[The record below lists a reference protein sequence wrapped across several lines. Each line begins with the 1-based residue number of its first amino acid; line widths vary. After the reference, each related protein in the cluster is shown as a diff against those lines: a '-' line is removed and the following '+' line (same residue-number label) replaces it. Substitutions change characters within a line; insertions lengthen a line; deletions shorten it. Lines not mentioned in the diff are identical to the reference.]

1 MIYRFKEYT
10 PEIDESC
17 FIADNSSVIGNVSI
31 DEDSSVWFGAV
42 VRGDTNEITIG
53 KSTNIQDNCTIHSD
67 GDFPVKLGDGI
78 TIGHNCIIHGCSIK
92 NNCLIGMGS
101 IILNGAEIGEN
112 SIIGAGSLVTQNTR
126 IPSGTLCFG
135 SPAKVVRKLT
145 EEEVNSIIE
154 SAKHYAELSKID
166 KFSDD

>member
-1 MIYRFKEYT
+1 MIYKFKEYT
-10 PEIDESC
+10 PKIDESC
-17 FIADNSSVIGNVSI
+17 FMADNSSVIGDVSI

-42 VRGDTNEITIG
+42 VRADTNEITIG

-92 NNCLIGMGS
+92 DNCLIGMGS
-101 IILNGAEIGEN
+101 TILNGAEIGEN
-112 SIIGAGSLVTQNTR
+112 CMIGAGSLVTQNVK
-126 IPSGTLCFG
+126 IPSGTLCLG

-145 EEEVNSIIE
+145 DEEINSIME
-154 SAKHYAELSKID
+154 SAKHYTGLSKVY
-166 KFSDD
+166 K